1 LCRSR
6 PAAKDVM
13 GHYSFRGLCLCKRD
27 FPAASYGAPRVVNA
41 GELLDRITL
50 EI

>member
-1 LCRSR
+1 LI
-6 PAAKDVM
+6 AAV
-13 GHYSFRGLCLCKRD
+13 SIAWSLPFRTVT
-27 FPAASYGAPRVVNA
+27 RVVNA